1 MTVRGQRG
9 HLAVRAVTAVS
20 LLIGARAASAQP
32 APSASTQPRPPST
45 ALPPPPPPPAAQPG
59 QPAPA
64 QPPPGFEPQPGA
76 GGAAPQPPPGYGY
89 PPPGY
94 GTGYPPPGYGQP
106 GYGQP
111 GYGPPGYGPQGY
123 PYGYPMGYGPA
134 MLGPPT
140 LPYEEGQPVPAGY
153 RVESRLRKGLLI
165 GGLVT
170 FGSLYLVS
178 AFTGGAA
185 QDDKFTP
192 LFVPI
197 AGPFIT
203 IGTAKAEGV
212 GTFTLLLDGV
222 GQAGGALMAVLGLTL
237 DQTLLVRNDLEARR
251 GDGVAPSRIRVTP
264 LFGRGTAGLGLAGDL

>member
-1 MTVRGQRG
+1 MQSDLERDDLVM
-9 HLAVRAVTAVS
+9 S
-20 LLIGARAASAQP
+20 LVESALEQP
-32 APSASTQPRPPST
+32 AESLEVFFSEVSA
-45 ALPPPPPPPAAQPG
+45 AHPG
-59 QPAPA
+59 VVEEVRERVEWELRMGHFLRDPIVKR
-64 QPPPGFEPQPGA
+64 
-76 GGAAPQPPPGYGY
+76 AAPQPPPGYGY